1 MKYLI
6 IDAGNTRIKVAY
18 FSSNVIQDVTNFESD
33 DLNGLFHFI
42 SQKNHDFA
50 LLSSVL
56 KEEETV
62 QIENRILKCINLKKA
77 IIPIENNYITPK
89 TLGADRIANAVA
101 SVFKTKGN
109 RLIIDIGTCIK
120 FDFVDSTDSYQ
131 GGSIS
136 PGMNMRFKALNQ
148 FTGNLPLLA
157 FSQKSNLIGKDT
169 NSSIYSGVLNGIQE
183 EINGFIT
190 KYEAKYERL
199 TIFVTGGDHINFDY
213 SSKNNIFADENLT
226 LFGLLQILKA
236 NV

>member
-6 IDAGNTRIKVAY
+6 VDAGNTRIKVAY
-18 FSSNVIQDVTNFESD
+18 FSNDEIQELTTFDSE
-33 DLNGLFHFI
+33 DLNALFHFI
-42 SQKNHDFA
+42 SQKNHDYA

-77 IIPIENNYITPK
+77 IIPIKNKYNTPK

-101 SVFKTKGN
+101 SVFKADGN
-109 RLIIDIGTCIK
+109 RLIIDLGTCIK
-120 FDFVDSTDSYQ
+120 FDFVDSTNSYQ

-136 PGMNMRFKALNQ
+136 LGMNMRFKALNE
-148 FTGNLPLLA
+148 FTGNLPLL
-157 FSQKSNLIGKDT
+157 SYTKKSDLIGKDT

-183 EINGFIT
+183 EINGFIA
-190 KYEAKYERL
+190 KYEAKYPSL
-199 TIFVTGGDHINFDY
+199 TIFVTGGDHLNFDY